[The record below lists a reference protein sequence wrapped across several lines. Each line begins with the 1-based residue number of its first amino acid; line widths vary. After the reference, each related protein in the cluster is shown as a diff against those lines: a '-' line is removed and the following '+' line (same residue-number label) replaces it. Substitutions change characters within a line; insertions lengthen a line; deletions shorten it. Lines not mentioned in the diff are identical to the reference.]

1 MDKFYAEKLW
11 QKAKEQWLID
21 ESTENYEKIVG
32 AFVFGVNHVPEGY
45 VLVPVEPTEKMVEAG
60 IMFHSQFDS
69 SVPRVYKAMIQETQ
83 EQE

>member
-1 MDKFYAEKLW
+1 MDNFYAEKLW

-32 AFVFGVNHVPEGY
+32 AFVFGVKHVPKGY
-45 VLVPVEPTEKMVEAG
+45 VLVPIEPTEEMLAMGENQREGEWDNLVL
-60 IMFHSQFDS
+60 I
-69 SVPRVYKAMIQETQ
+69 YKAMIQAAQ